1 MAWIVVLNQAFGGL
15 LVAIV
20 IKYADNI
27 IKGSAIFL
35 ATPRT
40 FWLKSYFRFCHIYCN
55 RRLNNIINIPVW
67 LHNLVSICLWCR
79 FSNFSRIYLLFTATK
94 WQKFF
99 SLKSLILPSLLSLFR
114 FIIVLLY
121 LW

>member
-40 FWLKSYFRFCHIYCN
+40 FWLNRISGFATSIAIVVSTILSIFLFGFTISFQFVFGAVLVISAVYIYSLPPPSGKN
-55 RRLNNIINIPVW
+55 SS
-67 LHNLVSICLWCR
+67 VS
-79 FSNFSRIYLLFTATK
+79 K
-94 WQKFF
+94 
-99 SLKSLILPSLLSLFR
+99 
-114 FIIVLLY
+114 V
-121 LW
+121 